1 MIFELARI
9 LRILGF
15 QDHGVDVNTVFKRFL
30 DFRDKL
36 ARDRR

>member
-15 QDHGVDVNTVFKRFL
+15 QDHGVGVNTIFKRFL
-30 DFRDKL
+30 DL
-36 ARDRR
+36 EIIAIDRR